1 MPGMPEHHTRG
12 LPELV
17 DALDADLDVG
27 LTSAHAAEQLEA
39 LGPNSLTEAPE
50 RPAWLHFVDQFRN
63 LLVVM
68 LVVGALL
75 AGIFG
80 DLKDAVAIA
89 LVLLLNA
96 VLGFVQERRAAHGLA
111 ALRDLLALQAR
122 VRRDGRVHQV
132 DAADLVP
139 GDVIMVE
146 AGDRIPADGRVVEA
160 HAFEVDES
168 ALTGESVPVAKDASP
183 QADAMATPL
192 AERTSSVFLHT
203 QVTRG
208 RAVVLVAA
216 TGDDTEIG
224 KIAALVAAEPDE
236 QTPLQRQ
243 LDRLGKVLASVSA
256 VVVVAY
262 LGLGIA
268 DGRSVT
274 DTFVSAVALLVAAI
288 PEGLPAVVTLTL
300 ALGTSRLAAGGAIV
314 KRLRSVETLGSASVI
329 CSDKTGTLTLN
340 EMTVERVVVLGA
352 EASVSGSGY
361 HVDGDV
367 APGIDPEA
375 LESLALVAALCNDSQ
390 VRAGELVGDPTEGAL
405 VVFAA
410 KVGVDASQAR
420 EAHPRLDEVPFDSD
434 NRLMITAHP
443 AESAGADGPV
453 RVAVKGAFEEVA
465 SRCTTVRTGD
475 GSLVALDG
483 DGVASLADAATGL
496 AEHGMRVLA
505 CADRIDPELVDLGAA
520 SFDLSGLRFVGLVGM
535 VDPPRREAA
544 TRSPRAVRQGST

>member
-17 DALDADLDVG
+17 DALDTDLDVG
-27 LTSAHAAEQLEA
+27 LTSAHAAARLEA

-50 RPAWLHFVDQFRN
+50 RPAWLNFVDQFRN

-68 LVVGALL
+68 LIVGALL

-89 LVLLLNA
+89 AGAAAQRGARLRAGAARRGTVLPRCATSSLSRRVCA
-96 VLGFVQERRAAHGLA
+96 VTATSTRSTRPSWSRATWSWSRPATGSPPTGGSSRPTPSRSTSRRSPVSRSPSPRTPH
-111 ALRDLLALQAR
+111 
-122 VRRDGRVHQV
+122 RR
-132 DAADLVP
+132 P
-139 GDVIMVE
+139 T
-146 AGDRIPADGRVVEA
+146 PAD
-160 HAFEVDES
+160 
-168 ALTGESVPVAKDASP
+168 
-183 QADAMATPL
+183 TPL

-243 LDRLGKVLASVSA
+243 LDRLGKVLAAVSA

-262 LGLGIA
+262 LMLGIA

-340 EMTVERVVVLGA
+340 EMTVDRVVVLGA
-352 EASVSGSGY
+352 AASVSGSGY
-361 HVDGDV
+361 DVDGEV
-367 APGIDPEA
+367 APGIDPDS

-410 KVGVDASQAR
+410 KVGVDAGSGPDGLPAPRRGALRLGQPPDDHGPPGRTGPRGRAR
-420 EAHPRLDEVPFDSD
+420 AGRDEGRL
-434 NRLMITAHP
+434 R
-443 AESAGADGPV
+443 GG
-453 RVAVKGAFEEVA
+453 RVA
-465 SRCTTVRTGD
+465 
-475 GSLVALDG
+475 L
-483 DGVASLADAATGL
+483 
-496 AEHGMRVLA
+496 H
-505 CADRIDPELVDLGAA
+505 DRRHE
-520 SFDLSGLRFVGLVGM
+520 
-535 VDPPRREAA
+535 
-544 TRSPRAVRQGST
+544 